1 MGIERVSIWYIDKK
15 KGTEGAP
22 KNLLKKPAP
31 TDLVKVSQGVRE
43 INSNPRDDRRD
54 GHCEAGSVCSKGT
67 EKLLIRG
74 MKSFSGASRLRSVDG
89 SHDPPYRDFG
99 PSDRDLDPPHRDFDL
114 SHHDFDSPDASHGPA
129 HHDFGC
135 VAL

>member
-89 SHDPPYRDFG
+89 SHDPPYRDF
-99 PSDRDLDPPHRDFDL
+99 DL